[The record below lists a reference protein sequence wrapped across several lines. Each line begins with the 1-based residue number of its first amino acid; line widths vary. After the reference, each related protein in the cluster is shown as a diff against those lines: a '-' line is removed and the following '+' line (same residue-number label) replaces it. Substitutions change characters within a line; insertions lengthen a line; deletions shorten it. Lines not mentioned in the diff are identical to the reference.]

1 MGLII
6 VNGQEIFLAAPPA
19 GSAPWVDLVV
29 NSNLQAMYVNNQVG
43 FPVSIGG
50 GATTDLSFKNLCNA
64 NLDVYWIQGD
74 GTLKHYG
81 TVKINATILL
91 STYANHMWGGHVTN
105 QDVQQYGGKVLVEI
119 YDHIAV
125 KRHG

>member
-1 MGLII
+1 MG
-6 VNGQEIFLAAPPA
+6 AAPPA

-50 GATTDLSFKNLCNA
+50 GATSDLSFKNLC
-64 NLDVYWIQGD
+64 
-74 GTLKHYG
+74 
-81 TVKINATILL
+81 NATILL
-91 STYANHMWGGHVTN
+91 STYANHMWAVKHANGAFIWGGHVTN